1 MGKDDIGTQLKE
13 IAALAEES
21 KTLLGTGENHS
32 DDDASS
38 TDCSP
43 DSPGGLP
50 GFSER
55 ILEEIDHHARLLM
68 KLLPSL
74 QHFIEFRRRE
84 GDKTASKEN
93 HFTASHAASAYIDI
107 VREKFPEAKS
117 DLVEG
122 LGEANWECHLRI
134 RERLEDLKQNA
145 EARQVFVTAKSVFRP
160 ISMFQDSALG
170 SSIRKPSDYA
180 ASAVSHSSFRTSATE
195 GGKGSLRVPETPREM
210 ELGIPFPCA
219 ICGDILD
226 DITNRY
232 QWKIHVFSDLE
243 AYICTFAD
251 CQYSL
256 ATFPNR
262 ELWAAHEFSVHRTAK
277 VWTCAECGIDFTTEE
292 YCRIHYENQ
301 QHVTYL
307 GADVQVAVLAS
318 G

>member
-232 QWKIHVFSDLE
+232 QWK
-243 AYICTFAD
+243 
-251 CQYSL
+251 
-256 ATFPNR
+256 
-262 ELWAAHEFSVHRTAK
+262 
-277 VWTCAECGIDFTTEE
+277 
-292 YCRIHYENQ
+292 
-301 QHVTYL
+301 
-307 GADVQVAVLAS
+307 
-318 G
+318 